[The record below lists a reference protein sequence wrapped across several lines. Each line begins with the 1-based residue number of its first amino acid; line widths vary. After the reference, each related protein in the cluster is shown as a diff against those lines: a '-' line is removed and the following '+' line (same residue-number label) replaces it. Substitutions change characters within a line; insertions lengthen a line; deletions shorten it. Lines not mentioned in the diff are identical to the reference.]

1 MTAVPSNPRFVIPA
15 QAGFP
20 GLKWRF
26 AEHVS
31 VTRPVQAMDSRVRGN
46 DKFWFVLMCLLL
58 TFAAPLHAQGV
69 GTTPEL
75 ANRQLPDP
83 AKEKAATELMHGL
96 RCIQCQGQ
104 SIADSDAPMAA
115 TMRAEVRQQIVDGKS
130 PESVRQWM
138 IGRYGEWVSF
148 EPEVTGVGLLL
159 WLAPLLL
166 LAVAF
171 FLARGLFR
179 RQPKP

>member
-1 MTAVPSNPRFVIPA
+1 MTLRALCHNSFMQGVSLWAQSLKRHSWAAVLV
-15 QAGFP
+15 
-20 GLKWRF
+20 
-26 AEHVS
+26 
-31 VTRPVQAMDSRVRGN
+31 
-46 DKFWFVLMCLLL
+46 LLL
-58 TFAAPLHAQGV
+58 CIAQPLHAQGV
-69 GTTPEL
+69 GTTPAL
-75 ANRQLPDP
+75 ANRQLPDQQ
-83 AKEKAATELMHGL
+83 KEKAATDLMHSL

-115 TMRAEVRQQIVDGKS
+115 TMRAEVRQQIAQGESAD
-130 PESVRQWM
+130 SVRQWM

-148 EPEVTGVGLLL
+148 EPDVTGVGLLL

-179 RQPKP
+179 RRV